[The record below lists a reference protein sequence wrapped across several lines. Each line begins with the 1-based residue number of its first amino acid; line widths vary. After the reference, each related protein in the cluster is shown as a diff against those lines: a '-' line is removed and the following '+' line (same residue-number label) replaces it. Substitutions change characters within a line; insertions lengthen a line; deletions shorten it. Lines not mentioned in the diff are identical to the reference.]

1 MLRKIMY
8 VSGIARIEFAVLLS
22 SRHFLVLFAILLA
35 TIPTSGQEGYRYK
48 VRGRA
53 VDENR
58 QPVAHALVVVDAGLP
73 TSWED
78 FTYSVEADQ
87 SGTFLFYE
95 SEATTDPDLTRF
107 LYVTGP
113 VPNKAYNI
121 IQPPFNRLPQLVG
134 PSFASR
140 PIVIKKNQD
149 IDVGDVPI
157 QVRYGV
163 IRVRL
168 QDRRRQPLIKSAEAW
183 RVVWFRI
190 RNHQGA
196 VIAFGS
202 LSINDIEKS
211 VNLRES
217 SVDVSLPEGFWFID
231 TSPNEGKGPW
241 LTSPNPVDV
250 KASGEANLTLTL
262 P

>member
-1 MLRKIMY
+1 MNRQI
-8 VSGIARIEFAVLLS
+8 VFASRVGRIEFAIRLYLRTLLI
-22 SRHFLVLFAILLA
+22 LVPILSA

-48 VRGRA
+48 VKGRV

-58 QPVAHALVVVDAGLP
+58 QPVAHAVVVVDAGLP

-78 FTYSVEADQ
+78 FTYSMEADQ
-87 SGTFLFYE
+87 SGTFLFFE
-95 SEATTDPDLTRF
+95 PEATTDPDLTRF

-113 VPNKAYNI
+113 VPKKAYNI
-121 IQPPFNRLPQLVG
+121 IRPPFNRLPQLVG

-140 PIVIKKNQD
+140 RIVIKKNQD

-163 IRVRL
+163 VRIRL
-168 QDRRRQPLIKSAEAW
+168 QDRRSQPLIKSAEPW

-231 TSPNEGKGPW
+231 ASPNEDKGPW
-241 LTSPNPVDV
+241 LTSPSPVDV
-250 KASGEANLTLTL
+250 KASYEANLALTL